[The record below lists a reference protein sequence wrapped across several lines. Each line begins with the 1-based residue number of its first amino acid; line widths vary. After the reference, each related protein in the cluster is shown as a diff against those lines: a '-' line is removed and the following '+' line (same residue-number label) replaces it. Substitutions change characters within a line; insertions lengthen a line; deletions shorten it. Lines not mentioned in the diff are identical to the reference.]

1 MGGVTSLK
9 EWEAN
14 REAYNGSVARAVE
27 IGDTVKRIQGD
38 EVPILTPWLSDGKA
52 AAKPKKPVAKK
63 TAKAPTGAAGKKAA
77 VVAAESKAKP
87 KSSKAAA
94 KAPAKAKAPTKT
106 ASKTAAK
113 VVSEKKPRTLNAPR
127 KAGADNLKLIS
138 GVGPKLEGVL
148 NHLGFYH
155 FDQIAKWTAAEI
167 AWVDERLKFKGR
179 IERDNWIDQATT
191 LAAGGET
198 AFSKK
203 ASK

>member
-1 MGGVTSLK
+1 MRFRSSRRGCLV
-9 EWEAN
+9 
-14 REAYNGSVARAVE
+14 
-27 IGDTVKRIQGD
+27 VKRSQSRKNLW
-38 EVPILTPWLSDGKA
+38 PR
-52 AAKPKKPVAKK
+52 KPP
-63 TAKAPTGAAGKKAA
+63 KAPAGAAGKKAA
-77 VVAAESKAKP
+77 VVAAESKPSKTKVVP
-87 KSSKAAA
+87 KAAA
-94 KAPAKAKAPTKT
+94 KAPVKAKATAKT
-106 ASKTAAK
+106 ATANRPQQRYPKRNHAQ
-113 VVSEKKPRTLNAPR
+113 LGAPR
-127 KAGADNLKLIS
+127 KAGADDLKLIS

-148 NHLGFYH
+148 NELGFYH